1 MSSQKQKAEHFRAMH
16 QAPPILVLPNAWDV
30 ASARIFETVG
40 ARAIATSSAGVAF
53 SLGYPD
59 GEKIPRRPMIATIAR
74 IAASVDVPVTADV
87 EAGYGPGVADAIE
100 TAQAVIESGAVGLNF
115 EDATND
121 PAHPLFS
128 VDEQRKRIDAVRD
141 VGERAGIPLVINA
154 RTDVFLGKIGEPSTR
169 FAEAVRRVIA
179 YRQSGADCLFIP
191 DVTDHAT
198 IQRLVREISGPLN
211 ILVGP
216 GAPPVSELESM
227 GVRRISIGSQIMR
240 ATLAT
245 ARDAAREL
253 LEKGTYRG
261 FLDRTIPY
269 DELNQ
274 LMGRRS

>member
-1 MSSQKQKAEHFRAMH
+1 MSTAKQKAEDFRRMH
-16 QAPPILVLPNAWDV
+16 QAPPILVLVNAWDV
-30 ASARIFETVG
+30 ASARIFASVG

-53 SLGYPD
+53 ALGYPD
-59 GEKIPRRPMIATIAR
+59 GQKIPRRLMIESIAR
-74 IAASVDVPVTADV
+74 IAASVDLPVTADV
-87 EAGYGPGVADAIE
+87 ESGYGPGIADATD
-100 TAQAVIESGAVGLNF
+100 TAQAVIDSGAIGLNF

-121 PAHPLFS
+121 PASPLFP
-128 VDEQRKRIDAVRD
+128 VDAQRRRLEAIRNAA
-141 VGERAGIPLVINA
+141 ERAGIPLVINA
-154 RTDVFLGKIGEPSTR
+154 RTDVFLGEVGEPSTR
-169 FAEAVRRVIA
+169 FAEAVRRVNA

-191 DVTDHAT
+191 GVTDAGT
-198 IQRLVREISGPLN
+198 IQRLAREVAGPLN

-216 GAPPVSELESM
+216 EAPPISELESL
-227 GVRRISIGSQIMR
+227 GVRRVSVGSQIMR

-274 LMGRRS
+274 LMSRDS

>member
-1 MSSQKQKAEHFRAMH
+1 MIKQKQKAEDFRRMH

-30 ASARIFETVG
+30 ASARIFASVG

-53 SLGYPD
+53 VLGYPD
-59 GEKIPRRPMIATIAR
+59 GQKIPRRLMIESIAR
-74 IAASVDVPVTADV
+74 IAASVDLPVTADV
-87 EAGYGPGVADAIE
+87 ESGYGPGVADATE
-100 TAQAVIESGAVGLNF
+100 TAQAVIDAGAIGLNF

-121 PAHPLFS
+121 PAHPLFP
-128 VDEQRKRIDAVRD
+128 VDTQRKRIEAVRD
-141 VGERAGIPLVINA
+141 AAERAGIPLVINA
-154 RTDVFLGKIGEPSTR
+154 RTDVFLAEVGEPSTR
-169 FAEAVRRVIA
+169 FAETVRRVNA

-191 DVTDHAT
+191 GVTDADT
-198 IQRLVREISGPLN
+198 IRRLVRELAGPLN

-216 GAPPVSELESM
+216 GAPPIAELQSIGVSRVS
-227 GVRRISIGSQIMR
+227 VGSQIAR

-269 DELNQ
+269 DELNS
-274 LMGRRS
+274 LMARRP

>member
-1 MSSQKQKAEHFRAMH
+1 MIKQKQKAEDFRRMH

-30 ASARIFETVG
+30 ASARIFASVG

-53 SLGYPD
+53 VLGYPD
-59 GEKIPRRPMIATIAR
+59 GQKIPRRLMIESIAR
-74 IAASVDVPVTADV
+74 IAASVDLPVTADV
-87 EAGYGPGVADAIE
+87 ESGYGPGVADATE
-100 TAQAVIESGAVGLNF
+100 TAQAVIDAGAIGLNF

-121 PAHPLFS
+121 PAHPLFR
-128 VDEQRKRIDAVRD
+128 VDTQRKRIEAVRD
-141 VGERAGIPLVINA
+141 AAERAGIPLVINA
-154 RTDVFLGKIGEPSTR
+154 RTDVFLAEVGEPSTR
-169 FAEAVRRVIA
+169 FAETVRRVNA

-191 DVTDHAT
+191 GVTDADT
-198 IQRLVREISGPLN
+198 IRRLVRELAGPLN

-216 GAPPVSELESM
+216 GAPPIAELQSIGVSRVS
-227 GVRRISIGSQIMR
+227 VGSQIAR

-269 DELNQ
+269 DELNS
-274 LMGRRS
+274 LMARRP

>member
-1 MSSQKQKAEHFRAMH
+1 MIKQKQKAEDFRRMH

-30 ASARIFETVG
+30 ASARIFASVG

-53 SLGYPD
+53 VLGYPD
-59 GEKIPRRPMIATIAR
+59 GQKIPRRLMIESIAR
-74 IAASVDVPVTADV
+74 IAASVDLPVTADV
-87 EAGYGPGVADAIE
+87 ESGYGPGVADATE
-100 TAQAVIESGAVGLNF
+100 TAQAVIDAGAIGLNF

-121 PAHPLFS
+121 PAHPLFP
-128 VDEQRKRIDAVRD
+128 VDTQRKRIEAVRD
-141 VGERAGIPLVINA
+141 AAERAGIPLVINA
-154 RTDVFLGKIGEPSTR
+154 RTDVFLGEVGEPSTR
-169 FAEAVRRVIA
+169 FAETVRRVNA

-191 DVTDHAT
+191 GVTDADT
-198 IQRLVREISGPLN
+198 IRRLVRELAGPLN

-216 GAPPVSELESM
+216 GAPPIAELQSIGVSRVS
-227 GVRRISIGSQIMR
+227 VGSQIAR

-269 DELNQ
+269 DELNS
-274 LMGRRS
+274 LMARRP